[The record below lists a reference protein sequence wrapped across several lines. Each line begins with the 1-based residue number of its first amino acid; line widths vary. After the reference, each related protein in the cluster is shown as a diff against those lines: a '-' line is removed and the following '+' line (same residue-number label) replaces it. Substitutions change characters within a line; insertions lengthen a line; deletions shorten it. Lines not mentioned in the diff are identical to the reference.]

1 MYRKIGLATI
11 IALVFCSAPN
21 SHSAPKDVARKIVF
35 TEWVEQT
42 TLKWGFVGSL
52 CVFQSLNGIIDGYHF
67 RQGQNTYFINS
78 GNYHAFVT
86 AQRIAGISTGW
97 FGYANYR
104 NKQQTPGGKIR
115 RLIGSALLA
124 RNCFEWSYK
133 TTRYGT
139 PWDYSE
145 KHNERAIVYFS
156 VREGKL
162 VDLYI
167 GTGRITGPLVDVGFL
182 LGGLVLLR

>member
-1 MYRKIGLATI
+1 MYSGIKIIVMFIL
-11 IALVFCSAPN
+11 LLCSSTN
-21 SHSAPKDVARKIVF
+21 SYGAPKDIARKIVF

-52 CVFQSLNGIIDGYHF
+52 CAFQSLNGVVDGYHF
-67 RQGQNTYFINS
+67 RQGQDTHFINN

-86 AQRIAGISTGW
+86 AQRLAGISTGW

-104 NKQQTPGGKIR
+104 NKQQSNIGKVR
-115 RLIGSALLA
+115 RLIGSAMIA

-133 TTRYGT
+133 TARYGT

-145 KHNERAIVYFS
+145 KHNERAIVYFGIRNGR
-156 VREGKL
+156 VYDMY
-162 VDLYI
+162 V
-167 GTGRITGPLVDVGFL
+167 GTGAITGPLVDIGFF
-182 LGGLVLLR
+182 LGGFVLLR